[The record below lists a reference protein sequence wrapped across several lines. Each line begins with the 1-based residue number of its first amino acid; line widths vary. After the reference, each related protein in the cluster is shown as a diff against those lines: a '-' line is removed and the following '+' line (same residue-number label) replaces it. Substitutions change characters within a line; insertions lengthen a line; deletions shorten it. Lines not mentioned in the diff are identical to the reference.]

1 LIAKQR
7 SSAKIHICFSSNGSS
22 DISQLFL
29 PTDAPIRLLSE
40 ADEEEVG
47 EDQSLKLFGSGR
59 TRRAM
64 LRGASSLASLASD
77 LPQALLGPK
86 QYPAGSRGARRA
98 ECRKAVRELTPQ
110 QRLLLSFKVAEL
122 YVVDILGRSLSYSKY
137 TGPPTFI

>member
-1 LIAKQR
+1 MIAKQI
-7 SSAKIHICFSSNGSS
+7 SSAKIHIFFSSNGSS

-40 ADEEEVG
+40 AEKEVG
-47 EDQSLKLFGSGR
+47 EDQSSQLFGSGR

-98 ECRKAVRELTPQ
+98 ECRKAVLELTPE
-110 QRLLLSFKVAEL
+110 QRLVLSFKVAKRL
-122 YVVDILGRSLSYSKY
+122 VNVLGRYL
-137 TGPPTFI
+137 TVLL